1 MCLLLQ
7 GNPILSPGGEFG
19 KEYLAGGERPHRAAA
34 KASGSGSRPYQ
45 QHMRLPWPAFEAAHR
60 QDSVG
65 RP

>member
-7 GNPILSPGGEFG
+7 GKPILSPGGEFG
-19 KEYLAGGERPHRAAA
+19 KEYLAGGGREHRAAV
-34 KASGSGSRPYQ
+34 KASGSGSRPYH
-45 QHMRLPWPAFEAAHR
+45 QHMLLPWPASATAHR